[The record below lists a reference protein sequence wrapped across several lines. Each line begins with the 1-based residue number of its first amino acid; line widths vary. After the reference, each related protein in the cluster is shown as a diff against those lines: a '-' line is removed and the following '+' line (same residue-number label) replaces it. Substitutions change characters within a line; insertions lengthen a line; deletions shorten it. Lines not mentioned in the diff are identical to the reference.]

1 MCGVI
6 AIISPKV
13 QTVGE
18 NNIFKDMLVMDQL
31 RGKDSVGLY
40 GVSASGQCSYHKS
53 TAHPSDFLQL
63 KAVNSII
70 QNAAT
75 LVGHNR
81 HATLGA
87 VNSNNAHPFQHGH
100 ITLVHN
106 GTLDRYPAMKNQAQ
120 FDTDSECVAW
130 NLAQCESIKDTIEFI
145 ESLSG
150 AFAFIWHDA
159 RDNSMWYIRNDER
172 PLYSTTVSGAKYLC
186 SERGIL
192 FAALDRRNVNVSSLD
207 VLTEVPVGQLFK
219 VTQDKTELVTV
230 SHKVTLKKKSCTPVT
245 TTYATYNQGNYNRGN
260 VQSGVSD
267 GNTKTYSA
275 NLLLDETG
283 IMPYS
288 WCDATITGKTSWGNR
303 NLGTIECRL
312 DNPDTGCKVIVYN
325 VEVSDLNVNDKVQ
338 VQVTS
343 LPMGSFNNENAK
355 LVSDFTLRASELHK
369 VQEDT
374 DDTES
379 LVICAN
385 CAEVVHE
392 DSAYELN
399 DGEHIC
405 KACYQ
410 GDAEVALYVNS
421 KIK

>member
-1 MCGVI
+1 
-6 AIISPKV
+6 
-13 QTVGE
+13 
-18 NNIFKDMLVMDQL
+18 MDQL
-31 RGKDSVGLY
+31 RGKDSVGVY
-40 GVSASGQCSYHKS
+40 GVSASGKCAYHKS

-63 KAVNSII
+63 KAATSII
-70 QNAAT
+70 QSAET

-106 GTLDRYPAMKNQAQ
+106 GTLDRYPAMPEQAQ

-130 NLAQCESIKDTIEFI
+130 NLSQRKGIDETVKFLET
-145 ESLSG
+145 LSG

-172 PLYSTTVSGAKYLC
+172 PLYSTTVQGAKYLC

-207 VLTEVPVGQLFK
+207 VLTEVPVGHLFK
-219 VTQDKTELVTV
+219 VTQDKTDLVTV
-230 SHKVTLKKKSCTPVT
+230 SYKVTLKKKTFTPVT
-245 TTYATYNQGNYNRGN
+245 TTYPTYNQGNYNRGN

-267 GNTKTYSA
+267 ANTKTYSA

-283 IMPYS
+283 IMPYT
-288 WCDATITGKTSWGNR
+288 WQDATVTVKTGWGNR
-303 NLGTIECRL
+303 NLGTVECRL

-325 VEVSDLNVNDKVQ
+325 VEVNNISVGNKVQ
-338 VQVTS
+338 VQITS

-355 LVSDFTLRASELHK
+355 LVSEFTLRASELR
-369 VQEDT
+369 VVEPED
-374 DDTES
+374 DVAS

-385 CAEVVHE
+385 CSEVVHE

-405 KACYQ
+405 KSCYQ
-410 GDAEVALYVNS
+410 ADTAVQMYANARM
-421 KIK
+421 K